1 MSQPERAK
9 SGRADARSRILDAAE
24 ALANE
29 LGPGNISIEAV
40 ALRAGLSK
48 GGVLYHFPT
57 KAALLSALVE
67 CHIAR
72 RRGAVEECLAGAEGR
87 PNALAEALVE
97 ACRGEHSCAA
107 PPASGLLAAIAA
119 HPDFLDPLRAHHRAT
134 LARLRRESG
143 DPDLATIA
151 FLAIE
156 GMKALHLFGFE
167 ALGPEEERAVLGRMA
182 ALLRGETAATP

>member
-1 MSQPERAK
+1 MTQAARPNAGK
-9 SGRADARSRILDAAE
+9 GDARTRILEAAE

-29 LGPGNISIEAV
+29 LGPGSISIEAV

-48 GGVLYHFPT
+48 GGVLYHFPM
-57 KAALLSALVE
+57 KAALLSAIVE
-67 CHIAR
+67 VHIGR
-72 RRGAVEECLAGAEGR
+72 RREAVEAHLAASEQR

-97 ACRGEHSCAA
+97 ACRHDKSCAA

-119 HPDFLDPLRAHHRAT
+119 HPDFLDPLREHHRDT
-134 LARLRRESG
+134 VGRLRRESG
-143 DPDLATIA
+143 DPDLATVA

-167 ALGPEEERAVLGRMA
+167 ALTPEEEQAVLGRIA
-182 ALLRGETAATP
+182 ALLRG